1 MKLFWVYALVVGCLL
16 FVGCNENNGGG
27 QAAVDTGTQ
36 ITSENFERIV
46 GMQWI
51 LKEMVVD
58 GQAYALTGEMPF
70 VKFEAGG
77 SFNGHAS
84 VNRFFGSVAI
94 YGAGKFVWPNAF
106 GTTRMAGPVELM
118 NQESAFLATLPKT
131 EKASLEKIFLTFESL
146 DGKSK
151 LVFYVPVE

>member
-1 MKLFWVYALVVGCLL
+1 MKAFWVCVIVLGLL
-16 FVGCNENNGGG
+16 FCGCNENNGGAEVSADSG
-27 QAAVDTGTQ
+27 VG
-36 ITSENFERIV
+36 ITSGNFERIV

-58 GQAYALTGEMPF
+58 GSAYALTGEVPF
-70 VKFEAGG
+70 IKFDADGKV
-77 SFNGHAS
+77 NGHAS

-94 YGAGKFVWPNAF
+94 GADGKVTWPSPF
-106 GTTRMAGPVELM
+106 GSTRMAGPGELM

-131 EKASLEKIFLTFESL
+131 ENASIEKIFLTFGSL

>member
-1 MKLFWVYALVVGCLL
+1 MKAFWICVIVSGLL
-16 FVGCNENNGGG
+16 FCGCNENNGGAEV
-27 QAAVDTGTQ
+27 AADGGVA
-36 ITSENFERIV
+36 ITSGNFGRIV

-77 SFNGHAS
+77 SFNGYAS
-84 VNRFFGSVAI
+84 INRFFGSVAI
-94 YGAGKFVWPNAF
+94 DGAGKVVWPENV
-106 GTTRMAGPVELM
+106 GMTRMAGPQKMME
-118 NQESAFLATLPKT
+118 QEGVVLKTLVGT
-131 EKASLEKIFLTFESL
+131 EKASLEKIYLTFESL

-151 LVFYVPVE
+151 LIFYVPVE